1 MVCVVVSIGLMI
13 VHIRSFSELV
23 RSKSEVLCHQ
33 LVSGISVG
41 WTYHESNLPSPIGLD
56 GILPTFVSLDP
67 EVL

>member
-1 MVCVVVSIGLMI
+1 MMCGVVSIGLVI
-13 VHIRSFSELV
+13 VHIRSSSELV
-23 RSKSEVLCHQ
+23 RSKSGVLLHQ